1 MTSTRRG
8 ILLDRD
14 ATLIDI
20 VRDEE
25 SGVLSVAFHPS
36 HVRLLAGVVEGL
48 SILRDAG
55 YVLCI
60 ATNQPAP
67 AKGQFS
73 AAAVERTN
81 QALLDQLADHGIPI
95 AALEVCLHH
104 PEGGPGGD
112 PQLVG
117 PCECRKPKP
126 GLLLAAMQHA
136 GLEPA
141 HTWMVGDSASDVLAA
156 QAAGVRSALVFPQ
169 NRCELCPLKGGP
181 KVTPDRVAS
190 RLDELAQLILA
201 DDGLVQNRD
210 PG

>member
-1 MTSTRRG
+1 MNRRG
-8 ILLDRD
+8 VILDRD

-25 SGVLSVAFHPS
+25 SGALSVAFHPS

-48 SILRDAG
+48 QQLRDAG

-81 QALLDQLADHGIPI
+81 QALLDQLSAEGISI
-95 AALEVCLHH
+95 ASLEVCLHH

-112 PQLVG
+112 PALVG
-117 PCECRKPKP
+117 PCECRKPRP

-136 GLEPA
+136 GLTAA
-141 HTWMVGDSASDVLAA
+141 HTWMIGDSASDVLAA
-156 QAAGVRSALVFPQ
+156 KAAGVRSALVFPQ

-181 KVTPDRVAS
+181 SVAPDRVAS
-190 RLDELAQLILA
+190 RLDELAKLVMA
-201 DDGLVQNRD
+201 DDRLVEMGD
-210 PG
+210 PR

>member
-1 MTSTRRG
+1 MSRRG
-8 ILLDRD
+8 VLLDRD
-14 ATLIDI
+14 ATLIDV

-25 SGVLSVAFHPS
+25 SGALSVAFHPS
-36 HVRLLAGVVEGL
+36 HVRLLGGVVEGL
-48 SILRDAG
+48 IALRDAG

-81 QALLDQLADHGIPI
+81 QALLDQLAGHGIQI

-112 PQLVG
+112 PALVG

-126 GLLLAAMQHA
+126 GLLLAAMEHA
-136 GLEPA
+136 GLAPE
-141 HTWMVGDSASDVLAA
+141 HTWMIGDSASDVLAA
-156 QAAGVRSALVFPQ
+156 RAAGVRSGLVFPQ

-181 KVTPDRVAS
+181 SVTPDRAAS
-190 RLDELAQLILA
+190 RLDELAKLVMA
-201 DDGLVQNRD
+201 DDGLVQAGDTR
-210 PG
+210 